1 MNKLFAELFVLFSYT
16 LLGITYLVKSRNKI
30 FVLSTISQAGFVV
43 SYILLSAWSGFAMGL
58 IGLARNFALFGL
70 SKKETKPKF
79 WNNFTLAAT
88 FVLMIICSIFTFNGF
103 LSLMSVAATGF
114 YSIAIWNEN
123 GKFYKFFGI
132 LASICWI
139 IYNIF
144 IKLYL
149 SIFFES
155 VMVICAVVGLL
166 KNKKVH
172 INNEIKLEEE

>member
-1 MNKLFAELFVLFSYT
+1 MNKLFAELFVLISYA
-16 LLGITYLVKSRNKI
+16 LLGLTYLIKSRNKI
-30 FVLSTISQAGFVV
+30 FIFSTISQAGFVV
-43 SYILLSAWSGFAMGL
+43 SYIFLSAWSGFAMGL
-58 IGLARNFALFGL
+58 IGIARNFTLFAL
-70 SKKETKPKF
+70 SKKETKSKF
-79 WNNFTLAAT
+79 WNNFTLVAT

-155 VMVICAVVGLL
+155 VMVVCAVVGLF
-166 KNKKVH
+166 KSQKGR
-172 INNEIKLEEE
+172 IYNEIKVEEK